1 MGATLQIV
9 ENARFNGHCSL
20 IGGRGAAITFVGEMD
35 YKDTLNLPKTTF
47 PMKGNLAKRE
57 PEIQARWAEMK
68 LYERILE
75 AGEGRELWVLH
86 DGPPYA
92 NGDIHVGTAYNKILK
107 DILVKYKTMRG
118 YRCPYVPGWD
128 CHGQP
133 IEHEVT
139 KRLGPDSRV
148 SKVELRKMCRNYA
161 MKFVERQSEQF
172 ERLGVFGDFDDPYL
186 TLKPEYEA
194 TNIDV
199 FSDLYEK
206 GLIYR
211 GRKPIHWCTTCVTA
225 LAEAEIE
232 YEDKESYSIYV
243 KFPLLDE
250 FPPLTQQGIPVS
262 MLIWTTTPWT
272 LPANV
277 AIALSPRFGYVGVNT
292 GEEILVM
299 AEPLVDRV
307 MGEIEISEYTVSEPF
322 AAEEM
327 EGMKCAHPW
336 AGWDSVIVLASYVTL
351 EQGSGCVHT
360 APGHGQEDYLTGLE
374 YDLPMVMPVDELGV
388 FTAEAGPFDGMNV
401 TDANPKIIED
411 LEERGLLMASG
422 RLFHQYPHCWRC
434 KKPVIF
440 RATPQWFIALDSDG
454 DESSLRDE
462 AAEAIEKVEW
472 VPDWTINRIGSMV
485 QNRPDWCIS
494 RQRAW
499 GVPLPI
505 VYCAGCGKEIVTRET
520 LGAIRDM
527 VAAEGADSWFAKDP
541 AEFLPAGLE
550 CPECGGSKFEKET
563 DIVDVWFESGVS
575 SFAVCGKR
583 ADLRWPADLYL
594 EGSDQHRGWFQSSL
608 LLAVGREGR
617 PPFGTVLTHGFT
629 VDSEGHKMSK
639 SLGNAIDPRDVYNRS
654 GADILRLWTASTD
667 YSSDIVVSEEILART
682 TESYRRIRNTLRFLL
697 GNCFDFD
704 PATDSVAIEEMEEID
719 RWMISRMQGLVQK
732 VTSLLD
738 RWLVHQAIQALQL
751 FCTVDLSSLYLDIL
765 KDRLYTYA
773 ADSRERRSAQT
784 ALHQIN
790 LKLTAMVAP
799 ILAHTAEDAM
809 MAMPEGA
816 RPAPS
821 IHLAAWPEYDPSQV
835 DEALEEKWSTLIEM
849 REEIYRRIED
859 ARKEGMIGTS
869 LEAEVVIYAEGQRLE
884 VLNEMSWQ
892 LPALLIVSAVQVRDI
907 GSFEGEKASPSGI
920 EVAVMR
926 APGEKC
932 QRCWNY
938 RPEVGAK
945 PDTKD
950 ICERC
955 LHALE
960 AIGR

>member
-1 MGATLQIV
+1 MSAHG
-9 ENARFNGHCSL
+9 GH
-20 IGGRGAAITFVGEMD
+20 RAAVTFEEAMD
-35 YKDTLNLPKTTF
+35 YKDSLNLPKTAF

-57 PEIQARWAEMK
+57 PEILARWSEMD
-68 LYERILE
+68 LYARIQE
-75 AGEGRELWVLH
+75 QTVGRELWVLH

-139 KRLGPDSRV
+139 KRLGPDADIG
-148 SKVELRKMCRNYA
+148 KVELRKKCRDYA
-161 MKFVERQSEQF
+161 MNFVGRQAEQF
-172 ERLGVFGDFDDPYL
+172 QRLGVLGDFDDPYL

-194 TNIDV
+194 TNIEV
-199 FSDLYEK
+199 FAELYKK
-206 GLIYR
+206 GLVYR

-243 KFPLLDE
+243 RFPLENE
-250 FPPLTQQGIPVS
+250 FSPLTQQGVPVS

-277 AIALSPRFGYVGVNT
+277 AIALSPRFPYVGVNT

-307 MGEIEISEYTVSEPF
+307 MSELSIEGYTVSEPF
-322 AAEEM
+322 EAREL
-327 EGMKCAHPW
+327 EGLNCTHPW
-336 AGWDSVIVLASYVTL
+336 ADWDSVIVLASYVTL
-351 EQGSGCVHT
+351 EQGSGCVHI

-374 YDLPMVMPVDELGV
+374 YDLPMPMPVDDLGH
-388 FTAEAGPFDGMNV
+388 FTSEAGPFAGMSV
-401 TDANPKIIED
+401 TDANPRIIED
-411 LEERGLLMASG
+411 LKERGILLSSD
-422 RLFHQYPHCWRC
+422 RLTHQYPHCWRC
-434 KKPVIF
+434 KQPLIF
-440 RATPQWFIALDSDG
+440 RATPQWFIALDG
-454 DESSLRDE
+454 AAGGKTLRE
-462 AAEAIEKVEW
+462 AAMAAVEKVEW

-485 QNRPDWCIS
+485 ENRPDWCIS

-505 VYCAGCGKEIVTRET
+505 VYCKACGKELVTPET
-520 LGAIRDM
+520 LEAIRRM

-541 AEFLPAGLE
+541 SEFLPEGSA
-550 CPECGGSKFEKET
+550 CPDCGGSEFEKES

-575 SFAVCGKR
+575 SLAVCR
-583 ADLRWPADLYL
+583 NRDDLRWPADLYL

-608 LLAVGREGR
+608 LLAMGFEGR
-617 PPFGTVLTHGFT
+617 PPFGTVMTHGFT

-639 SLGNAIDPRDVYNRS
+639 SMGNAIDPKDVWKRS

-667 YSSDIVVSEEILART
+667 YSSDIVVSEEILARV
-682 TESYRRIRNTLRFLL
+682 TESYRRIRNTMRFLL

-704 PATDSVAIEEMEEID
+704 ATADRVPAADMEEID
-719 RWMISRMQGLVQK
+719 RWMLSRLQGLVRR
-732 VTSLLD
+732 VTDLMD

-751 FCTVDLSSLYLDIL
+751 FCTVELSSLYLDIL
-765 KDRLYTYA
+765 KDRLYTYP
-773 ADSRERRSAQT
+773 ADSRGRRSAQT
-784 ALHQIN
+784 VLFEIN
-790 LKLTAMVAP
+790 SKLTAMVAP
-799 ILAHTAEDAM
+799 VLAYTAEEAM
-809 MAMPEGA
+809 LALPEA
-816 RPAPS
+816 AQHAES
-821 IHLAAWPEYDPSQV
+821 VHLLPWPEYEVELV
-835 DEALEEKWSTLIEM
+835 DEALESKWSILLGM
-849 REEIYRRIED
+849 REDIYRRIED
-859 ARKEGMIGTS
+859 ARQSSLVGTS
-869 LEAEVVIYAEGQRLE
+869 LEARVVIFTEGDKLDALKDVE
-884 VLNEMSWQ
+884 GQ
-892 LPALLIVSAVQVRDI
+892 LPALLIVSAVEVKDL
-907 GSFEGEKASPSGI
+907 SAFEGERTAEGDMEVVI
-920 EVAVMR
+920 ER

-938 RPEVGAK
+938 SLTVGAM
-945 PDTKD
+945 PQTPD
-950 ICERC
+950 ICDRC
-955 LHALE
+955 AAALE